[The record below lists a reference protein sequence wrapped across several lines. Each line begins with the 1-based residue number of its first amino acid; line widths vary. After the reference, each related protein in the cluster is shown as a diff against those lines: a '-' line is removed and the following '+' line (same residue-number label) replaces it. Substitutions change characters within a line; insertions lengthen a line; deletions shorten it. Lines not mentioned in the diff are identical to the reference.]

1 MCKEIIS
8 KYHTKRAGCGMYR
21 IQAYGYFHSLGEIDG
36 ISVCHVYA
44 EAFFQSRASV
54 GEAVLDNKIL
64 WLLSINKWCYVCL
77 LSCDHRLHVFNAK
90 LLKVCCDLLAWTRC
104 DLVDHGPRECNHLL
118 IRYIIY
124 KAIIYKACFMPFL
137 CHSQHGLTKLGAVL

>member
-21 IQAYGYFHSLGEIDG
+21 IQADGYFHSLGEIDG

-64 WLLSINKWCYVCL
+64 WLLSINKWCNVCF
-77 LSCDHRLHVFNAK
+77 LSCDHRLHIFNAQV
-90 LLKVCCDLLAWTRC
+90 LKVCCDLLAWTRC

-124 KAIIYKACFMPFL
+124 EAIIYEARFMPFL